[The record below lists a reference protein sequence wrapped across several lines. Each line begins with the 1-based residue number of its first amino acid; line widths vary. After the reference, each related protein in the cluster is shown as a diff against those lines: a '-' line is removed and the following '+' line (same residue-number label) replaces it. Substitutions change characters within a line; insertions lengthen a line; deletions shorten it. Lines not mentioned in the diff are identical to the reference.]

1 MSAYNTNETDPTMSA
16 IRAIL
21 HEPAPAKSGAKERI
35 EEVAAASA
43 RATDVAKAHVTGI
56 LTTRRKAAAKK
67 KLTHPRSKA
76 INRVSRPS
84 WGARNG

>member
-1 MSAYNTNETDPTMSA
+1 MSAYSTNDTDPTMSA

-43 RATDVAKAHVTGI
+43 RATDAAKAHVTGI
-56 LTTRRKAAAKK
+56 LTTQRKAAAEKK
-67 KLTHPRSKA
+67 VNAPKVEGDHAKT
-76 INRVSRPS
+76 
-84 WGARNG
+84 